1 MPRFAIRNPYFI
13 IVVCLVLVV
22 IGVTSLARMPV
33 DLFPPINLPEVVVA
47 TFYSGMPPQDVET
60 DITDPLERFFTLAS
74 GIDHMESR
82 SLLGVGIIRVYFQP
96 GTSADAD
103 VTELSN
109 LALADL
115 KRLPPGT
122 LPPVVLKFDASSL
135 PVALVTVK
143 GEGLTE
149 TQLHDYA
156 QFQIRNQIA
165 VVPGAVIP
173 PPFGGKYRQIMIY
186 VDPYKLLSRQL
197 SLMDVVGAVN
207 NSNLILPA
215 GDVKIGPYD
224 YFVYSNSLVENMSE
238 LGEVPLKTRSTSW
251 VTVNDVGKAEDANQI
266 QYNLVRID
274 GQRSCYI
281 PIMKQG
287 GDTNTIQVVNGV
299 RSLIHHLYDI
309 PKQLATSIVFD
320 QSVYVKEA
328 IHTVLH
334 EGMLGLILTSLMIL
348 IFLGSFRATSAVL
361 LSIPL
366 SALATFVALY
376 LMGSTINTMILG
388 GLALAFSRVID
399 NSVISLENIYRHLEM
414 GSAPMVAAEVGGAEV
429 NLAVLAAT
437 LVDVVDFFPVVF
449 LYGVAKFLF
458 SALALAFCL
467 SLLASFVVAMTVIPL
482 FCSHFLKSVPLAGHH
497 KSGEN
502 QEYEVE
508 PTSPGSPSWW
518 DRFNAAFNRTFN
530 KVLDFYEYW
539 VRRALRRPG
548 LTVAVLAG
556 VFLLSLA
563 IYPLLGL
570 AFFPRTDAGQFTIN
584 LKVPTGTRI
593 EVTEQYVA
601 RVEDLIRHVVE
612 PGDLKRIVSNLG
624 VVPDFSSLYTTNAG
638 PYTATVQ
645 VALNEP
651 HHRTS
656 FEYMDRVRDQM
667 ARQFPDI
674 RTFFSSG
681 SMVDSILN
689 MGMPAP
695 IDIQVSSPDLHQIY
709 GVAQDLAH
717 RIREVRGVGE
727 IYIPQDMD
735 YPALRLDVDRVHA
748 AELGLTQKDV
758 VDNVITALNSNY
770 MIAPN
775 YWVDRKS
782 GNDYYL
788 TVQYFEKG
796 QPAIH
801 DMVDLGQIPLRD
813 QSGGAPNMNCGLL
826 RSREF
831 GAATPAWNCGQTLPA
846 VAGQPGDNV
855 RSITARDNGDSDIN
869 CGLLRSPKLGVAKPS
884 WTCGRTMPAAGGQPG
899 GEVRPITVLDNVVN
913 VRHVQTP
920 TEIDHY
926 QIQRVIDI
934 YVTPASEDLGRVT
947 SAIQKIVGQAHIAS
961 NVRVNLRGMVQG
973 MEASFRS
980 FALGFLLSFALLFLI
995 LTAQFKSFI
1004 DPLLIMLAIPMGF
1017 VGVLIILPL
1026 THSTLNVMSLMGVL
1040 MLVGIADSNS
1050 ILIVDFAHKLEQRG
1064 LSAADAVITACRVRL
1079 RPILMTSLATI
1090 IGMIPMALKL
1100 GTGAE
1105 QYTPMARAI
1114 IGGLTSSVLLTI
1126 FIVPAAYLLVYGRRG
1141 NQATEAQPS
1150 RPAE

>member
-1 MPRFAIRNPYFI
+1 MPGFSIRNPYFI
-13 IVVCLVLVV
+13 SVICLVLLV

-47 TFYSGMPPQDVET
+47 TFYSGMPPEDVET

-74 GIDHMESR
+74 GVDHMESR
-82 SLLGVGIIRVYFQP
+82 SLLGVSIIKVYFQP
-96 GTSADAD
+96 GTSPDAD

-143 GEGLTE
+143 GEGLNE

-165 VVPGAVIP
+165 VVPGAEIP
-173 PPFGGKYRQIMIY
+173 GVFGGTYRQIMVY
-186 VDPYKLLSRQL
+186 VDPYKLSSRQL
-197 SLMDVVGAVN
+197 SLMDVVRAVN
-207 NSNLILPA
+207 ESNLILPA
-215 GDVKIGPYD
+215 GDVKMGPYD
-224 YFVYSNSLVENMSE
+224 YFVYSNSLVDNMDE
-238 LGEVPLKTRSTSW
+238 LGKVPLKVNGHSW
-251 VTVNDVGKAEDANQI
+251 VTVNDVGKAEDAHGI
-266 QYNLVRID
+266 QSNVVRID
-274 GQRSCYI
+274 GQRSAYI

-287 GDTNTIQVVNGV
+287 GDTNTIAVVDGV
-299 RSLIHHLYDI
+299 RELIKHLYDL
-309 PKQLATSIVFD
+309 PKQMVTSIVFD

-328 IHTVLH
+328 IDTVLH
-334 EGMLGLILTSLMIL
+334 EGLLGLILTTLMIL

-366 SALATFVALY
+366 SALAAFVVLA
-376 LMGSTINTMILG
+376 LMGGTINTMILG
-388 GLALAFSRVID
+388 GMALAFSRVID

-414 GSAPMVAAEVGGAEV
+414 GAAPMVAAEVGGAEV
-429 NLAVLAAT
+429 SLAVLAAT

-482 FCSHFLKSVPLAGHH
+482 FCSRFLKAVPHAAGI
-497 KSGEN
+497 EN
-502 QEYEVE
+502 KEYEIE
-508 PTSPGSPSWW
+508 PTTTTSKSWMEKFNV
-518 DRFNAAFNRTFN
+518 RFNRMFN
-530 KVLDFYEYW
+530 KVLDYYEHW
-539 VRRALRRPG
+539 VRRAVKRPG
-548 LTVAVLAG
+548 LTVAVLSA
-556 VFLLSLA
+556 VFLASLA

-570 AFFPRTDAGQFTIN
+570 AFFPKTDAGQFTIN

-593 EVTEQYVA
+593 EVTDQYVA
-601 RVEDLIRHVVE
+601 KVEDLIRNTV
-612 PGDLKRIVSNLG
+612 GGKDLRRIVSNIG
-624 VVPDFSSLYTTNAG
+624 VVPDFSALYTTNSGA
-638 PYTATVQ
+638 YTATIQVQ
-645 VALNEP
+645 LNEP
-651 HHRTS
+651 HRESS
-656 FEYMDRVRDQM
+656 FEYMDRVQKRM
-667 ARQFPDI
+667 ASEFPDI

-681 SMVDSILN
+681 SMVDAILN

-695 IDIQVSSPDLHQIY
+695 IDVQVSSPNLEEIHGIAENLAAEIRQI
-709 GVAQDLAH
+709 H
-717 RIREVRGVGE
+717 GVGQV
-727 IYIPQDMD
+727 YVPQDMN

-748 AELGLTQKDV
+748 GELGLSQKDV

-788 TVQYFEKG
+788 TVQFFEKG
-796 QPAIH
+796 QGAIH
-801 DMVDLGQIPLRD
+801 NMADLGQIPLRD
-813 QSGGAPNMNCGLL
+813 QNSGTG
-826 RSREF
+826 
-831 GAATPAWNCGQTLPA
+831 
-846 VAGQPGDNV
+846 
-855 RSITARDNGDSDIN
+855 IN
-869 CGLLRSPKLGVAKPS
+869 CGPEGVPRLGS
-884 WTCGRTMPAAGGQPG
+884 GRPAWSCAGEG
-899 GEVRPITVLDNVVN
+899 RPTTVLNNVVS
-913 VRHVQTP
+913 VKQVQTP
-920 TEIDHY
+920 TEVDHY
-926 QIQRVIDI
+926 QIQRAVDI
-934 YVTPASEDLGRVT
+934 YVTPGGEDLGRVT
-947 SAIQKIVGQAHIAS
+947 SSIRDILAKANIPG

-973 MEASFRS
+973 MEASFKS
-980 FALGFLLSFALLFLI
+980 FGFGFLISFVLLFLI

-1004 DPLLIMLAIPMGF
+1004 DPFLIMLAIPMGF

-1050 ILIVDFAHKLEQRG
+1050 ILIVDFAHNLERQG
-1064 LSAADAVITACRVRL
+1064 LSPSDAVITACRVRL

-1090 IGMIPMALKL
+1090 IGMIPMALKM

-1105 QYTPMARAI
+1105 QYAPMAKAI
-1114 IGGLTSSVLLTI
+1114 IGGLTSSVVLTI
-1126 FIVPAAYLLVYGRRG
+1126 FIVPAAYLLVYGKRG
-1141 NQATEAQPS
+1141 EKNPTALPQETQG
-1150 RPAE
+1150 

>member
-1 MPRFAIRNPYFI
+1 MPRFSIRNPYFI
-13 IVVCLVLVV
+13 IVVSLVLLV
-22 IGVTSLARMPV
+22 IGVTSLVRMPV

-47 TFYSGMPPQDVET
+47 TFYSGMPPQDIET

-82 SLLGVGIIRVYFQP
+82 SLLGVSIIKVYFQP

-135 PVALVTVK
+135 PVCLVTVK
-143 GEGLTE
+143 GTGLTE

-165 VVPGAVIP
+165 VVPGAEIP
-173 PPFGGKYRQIMIY
+173 PPFGGKYRQIMVY

-197 SLMDVVGAVN
+197 SPMDVVDSVN
-207 NSNLILPA
+207 SSNLILPA
-215 GDVKIGPYD
+215 GDVKVGTYD
-224 YFVYSNSLVENMSE
+224 YYVYSNSLVNNMKE
-238 LGEVPLKTRSTSW
+238 LGNVPVKTVGTSW
-251 VTVNDVGKAEDANQI
+251 ATVNDIGQAEDANQI
-266 QYNLVRID
+266 QYNVVRVD
-274 GQRSCYI
+274 GQRSVYV

-287 GDTNTIQVVNGV
+287 GDTNTIEVVNGI
-299 RSLIHHLYDI
+299 RDLIKHLYDI
-309 PKQLATSIVFD
+309 PKQMITSVVFD

-328 IHTVLH
+328 LTTVLH
-334 EGMLGLILTSLMIL
+334 EGLIGLVLTSVMIL
-348 IFLGSFRATSAVL
+348 LFLGSFRATSAVL

-366 SALATFVALY
+366 SALTAFVVLY
-376 LMGSTINTMILG
+376 LMGSTVNTMILG

-399 NSVISLENIYRHLEM
+399 NSVISLENIYRHLEL
-414 GSAPMVAAEVGGAEV
+414 GSAPVVAAEVGGAEV

-437 LVDVVDFFPVVF
+437 LVDVVDFFPVTF
-449 LYGVAKFLF
+449 LFGVSKFLF
-458 SALALAFCL
+458 SALALAFVL

-482 FCSHFLKSVPLAGHH
+482 FCSRFLKEVPHGTEHGDGAAASDL
-497 KSGEN
+497 
-502 QEYEVE
+502 
-508 PTSPGSPSWW
+508 SWW
-518 DRFNAAFNRTFN
+518 GKFNAAFNRMFI
-530 KVLDFYEYW
+530 KVLDYYEVW
-539 VRRALRRPG
+539 VRRALVRPG
-548 LTVAVLAG
+548 RTVAILGG
-556 VFLLSLA
+556 VFVASLA

-570 AFFPRTDAGQFTIN
+570 AFFPQTDAGQFTIN
-584 LKVPTGTRI
+584 MKVPTGSRI
-593 EVTEQYVA
+593 EVTEQYVS
-601 RVEDLIRHVVE
+601 RVEDLIRQIVDPKDFKMV
-612 PGDLKRIVSNLG
+612 VSNIG

-645 VALNEP
+645 VALEDS
-651 HHRTS
+651 HKVSS
-656 FEYMDRVRDQM
+656 FVYMDRVR
-667 ARQFPDI
+667 AAITKEFPDV
-674 RTFFSSG
+674 RTFFQSG

-695 IDIQVSSPDLHQIY
+695 IDVQVSSPNLNQIY
-709 GVAQDLAH
+709 GVAQDLAA
-717 RIREVRGVGE
+717 RIRQLPGVGE
-727 IYIPQDMD
+727 VYIPQDMN
-735 YPALRLDVDRVHA
+735 YPAIRLDVDRVHA

-801 DMVDLGQIPLRD
+801 NLVDLGQIPLRPVSD
-813 QSGGAPNMNCGLL
+813 HADELSCGPIAST
-826 RSREF
+826 SRLF
-831 GAATPAWNCGQTLPA
+831 KAGQIADAAKPAWICGQSLPA
-846 VAGQPGDNV
+846 SRVPAPQ
-855 RSITARDNGDSDIN
+855 TASAHN
-869 CGLLRSPKLGVAKPS
+869 
-884 WTCGRTMPAAGGQPG
+884 
-899 GEVRPITVLDNVVN
+899 PITVLDSVVN
-913 VRHVQTP
+913 VAFVQTP
-920 TEIDHY
+920 TEVDHF
-926 QIQRVIDI
+926 QIQRIVDL
-934 YVTPASEDLGRVT
+934 YVTPSGEDLGKVT
-947 SAIQKIVGQAHIAS
+947 KAIRKVVQDEKIPSSA
-961 NVRVNLRGMVQG
+961 RVNLRGMVQG
-973 MEASFRS
+973 MEASFTS
-980 FALGFLLSFALLFLI
+980 FGLGFMVSFVLLFLI
-995 LTAQFKSFI
+995 LVAQFRSFV
-1004 DPLLIMLAIPMGF
+1004 DPILIMLAIPMGF
-1017 VGVLIILPL
+1017 IGVLLILPL

-1050 ILIVDFAHKLEQRG
+1050 ILIVDFAHNLEKQG
-1064 LSAADAVITACRVRL
+1064 LSPADAVITACRVRL

-1114 IGGLTSSVLLTI
+1114 IGGLTSSVLLTV
-1126 FIVPAAYLLVYGRRG
+1126 FIVPAAYLWVYGKKDNG
-1141 NQATEAQPS
+1141 ADAVPTTS
-1150 RPAE
+1150 